1 MIKMTKLKKSFY
13 ISLLF
18 MLLICV
24 TPVFGVVTVQIS
36 TDNATWVDITD
47 IDYNGV
53 VDYDKN
59 KSIIHVLD
67 EGTVYYISAKNETSD
82 WGYTTTSTLVSD
94 WFEGKM
100 LAIVIGLFIGML
112 FFGWMGYSSK
122 NAFAVKIFGY
132 GISLLFLL
140 DMFFLLW
147 ANEVGESL
155 ASILRMNFYIMLI
168 LSFAIGFV
176 ALAIFVVKLMLPEP
190 ENNQGGNDFSDDSK
204 WVEGTSKW

>member
-1 MIKMTKLKKSFY
+1 MVKLKKSFY
-13 ISLLF
+13 SSLLF

-24 TPVFGVVTVQIS
+24 TPVLGVVTVQIS

-47 IDYNGV
+47 VDYNGV

-67 EGTVYYISAKNETSD
+67 EGTTYYIRAKNETSD

-112 FFGWMGYSSK
+112 FFGYMGWSSK

-147 ANEVGESL
+147 ANETGQDL
-155 ASILRMNFYIMLI
+155 TSILRMNFYIMLI

-176 ALAIFVVKLMLPEP
+176 ALAIFVVKLMLPEQQSDKN
-190 ENNQGGNDFSDDSK
+190 EDDFSSDSK
-204 WVEGTSKW
+204 WSEGVSKW